1 MPLYRNGANLILFV
15 HIPKT
20 GGTTI
25 EAALR
30 STGAAEALRF
40 AKKRPF
46 SRSTLQHMHAHV
58 YKDAVGPGFYDW
70 AFAVVRNP
78 FNRFASEY
86 KMKVLDAGGTDDFET
101 FVVANI
107 KRFGEYK
114 YTRDNHIRPQREFI
128 SKDVQIFRFEDGLE
142 APIKAAVERLE
153 LPQPEI
159 PHAKKGRVG
168 KVRATERSLEMIASF
183 YQVDFKR
190 LGYESNDYESAFELV
205 RSGK

>member
-1 MPLYRNGANLILFV
+1 MPLYRNGANLVLFV

-30 STGAAEALRF
+30 SAGAAEALRF

-46 SRSTLQHMHAHV
+46 SRSTLQHMHADV
-58 YKDAVGPGFYDW
+58 YKDAVGQGFYDW

-107 KRFGEYK
+107 KRFSEYK

-128 SKDVQIFRFEDGLE
+128 SKDVEIFRFEDGLE
-142 APIKAAVERLE
+142 APITAAVERLE

-159 PHAKKGRVG
+159 THTKKGSAG
-168 KVRATERSLEMIASF
+168 KVLATERSLEMIASF

-205 RSGK
+205 RSGN